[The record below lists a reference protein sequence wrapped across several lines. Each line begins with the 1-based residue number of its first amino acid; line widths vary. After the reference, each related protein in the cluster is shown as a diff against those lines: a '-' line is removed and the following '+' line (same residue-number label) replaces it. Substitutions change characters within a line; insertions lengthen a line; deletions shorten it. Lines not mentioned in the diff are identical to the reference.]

1 MSKEKTKLTLD
12 DIALRSGVSTSTV
25 SRLINKPGTVSQE
38 LAARIRQAMEEL
50 GFEPNAKLRNK
61 LCTIVL
67 LTPNSSEPTAATVIS
82 GAQDEANKLGLCLVV
97 INITDDPGCQTPN
110 MELLK
115 HLAFDGLVIDHPR
128 LDPEQLV
135 RDYHLGEMPIAVI
148 TPFID
153 SPRFH
158 CITADRENGMYQA
171 TKYLLSLNHKDI
183 AYISGMPDVEI
194 SQSRLRGICRALT
207 EANLQLKEEYYRQ
220 SLTGIDAG
228 FEAVMSILGHTGQHR
243 PTAIIAYNDLMAIG
257 VMHAIQTF
265 NLSVPEDISVVGFN
279 EVYFSPHTNPP
290 LTTVNQ
296 PTYRAGQ
303 LAIQKIYNNLQGHD
317 TNTGGYTL
325 LECRLVVRESTGPCP
340 ASGATLS

>member
-1 MSKEKTKLTLD
+1 M
-12 DIALRSGVSTSTV
+12 A
-25 SRLINKPGTVSQE
+25 
-38 LAARIRQAMEEL
+38 EL
-50 GFEPNAKLRNK
+50 GFEPAVKPRSK
-61 LCTIVL
+61 LCTIAL
-67 LTPNSSEPTAATVIS
+67 LTPGSNDPTSAAVIS
-82 GAQDEANKLGLCLVV
+82 GAQDEANKLGLCLIV

-110 MELLK
+110 LELLK
-115 HLAFDGLVIDHPR
+115 QLSFDGLVLDHSR
-128 LDPEQLV
+128 FDPAQLV

-158 CITADRENGMYQA
+158 CVTADRETGMYQA

-183 AYISGMPDVEI
+183 AYISGSPDVEI
-194 SQSRLRGICRALT
+194 SQSRLRAIRRALA
-207 EANLQLKEEYYRQ
+207 EANLPLKEGYYRQ
-220 SLTGIDAG
+220 GLVSIDAG
-228 FEAVMSILGHTGQHR
+228 FQATMSILGQTGQHR

-257 VMHAIQTF
+257 AMHAIRTF

-279 EVYFSPHTNPP
+279 ELYFSPHTNPP

-303 LAIQKIYNNLQGHD
+303 LAIQKIYNNLQGYD

-340 ASGATLS
+340 ATIGGTPS